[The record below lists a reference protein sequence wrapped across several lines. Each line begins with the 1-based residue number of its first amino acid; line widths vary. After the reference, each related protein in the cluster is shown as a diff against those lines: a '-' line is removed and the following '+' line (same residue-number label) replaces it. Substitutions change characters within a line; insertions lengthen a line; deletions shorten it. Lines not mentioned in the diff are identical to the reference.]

1 MTTLSLILTLLFYTA
16 TIIFLVGMG
25 RKIYQFY
32 ITPAPLK
39 IPVAPTPLTKGG
51 VVMRMA
57 REVVLFESLFKS
69 NKWIWLFGFLF
80 HFGLML
86 VLIRHLRYFWIG
98 DVPDILLLT
107 QPFKYAAFAML
118 AGLAGL
124 LFRRIAVARIRY
136 ISAPSDYLMLIM
148 LIVIGVSGAVMTF
161 TSNHIDIIMAKDFAS
176 GLVVFDW
183 ANIPTQPHFIVHFLL
198 FLVLLMVFPISK
210 LLHVPGVFFS
220 PTRNQVDNARK
231 KRHIS
236 PWALKQEKENTVKLG
251 ETLGTD
257 TQPNNVEN
265 TNSKG
270 DK

>member
-1 MTTLSLILTLLFYTA
+1 MTTLSLIFTLLFYVA
-16 TIIFLVGMG
+16 LIIFIVGMA

-51 VVMRMA
+51 VVMRLT

-80 HFGLML
+80 HFGLLL
-86 VLIRHLRYFWIG
+86 VLIRHLRYIWPG
-98 DVPDILLLT
+98 DVPELLALT

-118 AGLAGL
+118 VGLAGL

-161 TSNHIDIIMAKDFAS
+161 TNNHIDIAMAKNFAT

-183 ANIPTQPHFIVHFLL
+183 SNMPNQIHFIVHFLL

-220 PTRNQVDNARK
+220 PTRNQVDDART

-236 PWALKQEKENTVKLG
+236 PWALKEEKENAVKLG
-251 ETLGTD
+251 ETIGTD
-257 TQPNNVEN
+257 NQTDTE
-265 TNSKG
+265 TKG

>member
-1 MTTLSLILTLLFYTA
+1 MTTLSLIFTLLFYA
-16 TIIFLVGMG
+16 SLIIFFVGMA

-51 VVMRMA
+51 VVARLT

-80 HFGLML
+80 HFGLLL
-86 VLIRHLRYFWIG
+86 VLIRHLRYFWPG
-98 DVPDILLLT
+98 DIPEILALT

-118 AGLAGL
+118 VGLAGL
-124 LFRRIAVARIRY
+124 LFRRVAVARIRY

-148 LIVIGVSGAVMTF
+148 LIIIGVSGAVMTF
-161 TSNHIDIIMAKDFAS
+161 TSNHIDIVMAKEFTS
-176 GLVVFDW
+176 GLITFNW
-183 ANIPTQPHFIVHFLL
+183 SEMPSQIHFVVHFLL
-198 FLVLLMVFPISK
+198 VLVLLIVFPISK

-220 PTRNQVDNARK
+220 PTRNQVDDARK

-236 PWALKQEKENTVKLG
+236 NWALTQEQNNEVKLG
-251 ETLGTD
+251 DTLGTD
-257 TQPNNVEN
+257 TQPSND
-265 TNSKG
+265 G